1 MSKQIIRLC
10 RLQLANLFGINEIRY
25 TRDKK
30 KRMRYIGLACVWML
44 LIVMIAGYAGA
55 LSYGMVRMG
64 MAEIV
69 PMYLYT
75 ISSILI
81 LVFSFFKAGSALF
94 AMKGYEMMISLPV
107 SRAAIIVSRFLC
119 MYLTNFMMELLI
131 MLPGVVVYAY
141 YVRPSAAFYVIC
153 LLGSLF
159 LPLLPLT
166 ISSVLGAIITAIS
179 SRSRHKSLVEPLL
192 MIGLVVLV
200 MGGSLFAADHES
212 QFTEEMM
219 RNMAQL
225 ISDQIGKVYPP
236 AGWFSNALNGDLV
249 SLLLMVAVPAVIFTL
264 FVAVLQRYF
273 QSICS
278 SIHAVT
284 AKNNYQMTSLQR
296 SSHRKALWKKELKRY
311 FSSGIYV
318 TNTLVGYVLAVI
330 FSAVLCFM
338 GVEKL
343 EAAIG
348 IPNIGA
354 VLFRC
359 LPFGLTCVLTMT
371 SITAVSISMEGNTF
385 WQIQTLPVTAKEV
398 FDSKILVNISVAA
411 PFYLICIVLLNLSLN
426 LTWAQRFFLI
436 VIPVCYIVFSSVVG
450 ITINLKMPIFQW
462 ENEVRVVKQ
471 SASMLVA
478 MLIGILG
485 ALLPLL
491 SVAVAGE
498 VWGGWFSALV
508 IVILVLATSFLYHR
522 NNRVELV
529 KISER

>member
-64 MAEIV
+64 MTEII

-81 LVFSFFKAGSALF
+81 LVFSFFKAGSTLF

-107 SRAAIIVSRFLC
+107 SRASIIVSRFLC

-131 MLPGVVVYAY
+131 MLPGVFVYTY
-141 YVRPSAAFYVIC
+141 YVRPSAAFYGIF

-179 SRSRHKSLVEPLL
+179 SRSRHKSLAETVL
-192 MIGLVVLV
+192 MMGLVVLV
-200 MGGSLFAADHES
+200 IGGSFLLSEHES

-225 ISDQIGKVYPP
+225 ISEQMGKIYPP
-236 AGWFSNALNGDLV
+236 AVWFAHALDGNGE
-249 SLLLMVAVPAVIFTL
+249 SLLLLIAVPTVIFTL

-278 SIHAVT
+278 AIHAVN

-311 FSSGIYV
+311 FSSSIYV
-318 TNTLVGYVLAVI
+318 TNTLVGYVMAVV

-343 EAAIG
+343 EAVIG
-348 IPNIGA
+348 ISNISA

-398 FDSKILVNISVAA
+398 YDSKILLNLSVAA
-411 PFYLICIVLLNLSLN
+411 PFYLICMVLLNVSLN

-436 VIPVCYIVFSSVVG
+436 VIPVCYLVFSSVVG
-450 ITINLKMPIFQW
+450 ISINLKMPIFQW
-462 ENEVRVVKQ
+462 ENELRAVKQ
-471 SASMLVA
+471 SASMLTA
-478 MLIGILG
+478 MLVGILG
-485 ALLPLL
+485 SLLPLL
-491 SVAVAGE
+491 GVAAAGE
-498 VWGGWFSALV
+498 KWAGWIDVLAV
-508 IVILVLATSFLYHR
+508 VILVLATGFLYHR